1 MDELAQRFAAL
12 TDKYGPHV
20 VESGLTAARI
30 SGLTNV
36 AIGIMWLLL
45 CAAACG
51 CGWYVLKNHQRLMD
65 DHDWE
70 RGECIVAVAVIGV
83 IALGTGIGALVQLCD
98 PWVWVAIFNPEV
110 AIAGKVLG
118 L

>member
-51 CGWYVLKNHQRLMD
+51 CGWYMYLKTTNNSWTIMTGKEASVLWRSL
-65 DHDWE
+65 
-70 RGECIVAVAVIGV
+70 
-83 IALGTGIGALVQLCD
+83 LLVSSR
-98 PWVWVAIFNPEV
+98 
-110 AIAGKVLG
+110 
-118 L
+118 